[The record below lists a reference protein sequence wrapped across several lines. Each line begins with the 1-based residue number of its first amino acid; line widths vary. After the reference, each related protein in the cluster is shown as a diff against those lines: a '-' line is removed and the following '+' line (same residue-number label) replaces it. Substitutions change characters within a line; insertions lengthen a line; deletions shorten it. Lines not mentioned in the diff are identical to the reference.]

1 MVSITV
7 SFINLLIIIKYL
19 IKYCIVLEY
28 IPSICTANISSI
40 YPAQK
45 GGFALALINKEICL
59 VQILAIYY
67 RTSTGNNH
75 SYTEEPVN
83 EVNLITYVST
93 KVFRNLQ
100 HNLFY
105 SKCNEG
111 YEYFCHL
118 SSKRI
123 LYYLGYQVE
132 VSGASYANMYSLQ
145 SNAYQIYQTLS
156 NNSIL
161 SCILRCLNQKVKNK

>member
-1 MVSITV
+1 MPNLDLFQPKNHIWHININLIFFSSFCPFYCKSPILYIIYIFLANQNSITWWV
-7 SFINLLIIIKYL
+7 GGVRSLIEHNH
-19 IKYCIVLEY
+19 V
-28 IPSICTANISSI
+28 ISGT
-40 YPAQK
+40 P
-45 GGFALALINKEICL
+45 L
-59 VQILAIYY
+59 
-67 RTSTGNNH
+67 
-75 SYTEEPVN
+75 
-83 EVNLITYVST
+83 NLITYVST

-105 SKCNEG
+105 SKCNEE

>member
-1 MVSITV
+1 M
-7 SFINLLIIIKYL
+7 
-19 IKYCIVLEY
+19 
-28 IPSICTANISSI
+28 ANISSI
-40 YPAQK
+40 YPVRK

-59 VQILAIYY
+59 AQILAIYY

-83 EVNLITYVST
+83 EVNLITFVST
-93 KVFRNLQ
+93 KIYRNLQ

-105 SKCNEG
+105 SKCDEG

-118 SSKRI
+118 PSKQI

-132 VSGASYANMYSLQ
+132 ESCLNMYTLQ
-145 SNAYQIYQTLS
+145 SSAYQIYQTLS
-156 NNSIL
+156 NDSIL
-161 SCILRCLNQKVKNK
+161 ACILRCLNQKGKNK

>member
-1 MVSITV
+1 MLKNSRELQLP
-7 SFINLLIIIKYL
+7 NY
-19 IKYCIVLEY
+19 VLDY
-28 IPSICTANISSI
+28 VPSICTANISSL
-40 YPAQK
+40 YPVQK
-45 GGFALALINKEICL
+45 EGFVLALINKEICL
-59 VQILAIYY
+59 IQILAVYY

-75 SYTEEPVN
+75 SYTEESVN

-118 SSKRI
+118 SSKQI
-123 LYYLGYQVE
+123 LYYLGYQVGE
-132 VSGASYANMYSLQ
+132 LHISRANMYSLQ

-156 NNSIL
+156 NDSIL
-161 SCILRCLNQKVKNK
+161 SCILRCLNQKKKK

>member
-1 MVSITV
+1 M
-7 SFINLLIIIKYL
+7 
-19 IKYCIVLEY
+19 
-28 IPSICTANISSI
+28 
-40 YPAQK
+40 
-45 GGFALALINKEICL
+45 ALINKEICL

-67 RTSTGNNH
+67 HISTGNNY

-93 KVFRNLQ
+93 SVFRNLQ

-105 SKCNEG
+105 SKCKEG

-123 LYYLGYQVE
+123 LYYLGCQVE
-132 VSGASYANMYSLQ
+132 ESHISHANMYSLQ

-161 SCILRCLNQKVKNK
+161 SCILRCLNQKGKNK

>member
-1 MVSITV
+1 M
-7 SFINLLIIIKYL
+7 
-19 IKYCIVLEY
+19 
-28 IPSICTANISSI
+28 
-40 YPAQK
+40 
-45 GGFALALINKEICL
+45 ALINKEICL

-93 KVFRNLQ
+93 SVFRNLQ

-105 SKCNEG
+105 SKCKEG

-118 SSKRI
+118 LSKRI
-123 LYYLGYQVE
+123 LYYLGCQVE
-132 VSGASYANMYSLQ
+132 ESHISHANMYSLQ

-161 SCILRCLNQKVKNK
+161 SCILRCLNQKGKNK